1 MAGHLTGL
9 FAAAVA
15 AGAAGADSADV
26 AALAHLWS
34 GVRDSSEQVA
44 MSLDAGSTTWPQST
58 ERRVRTVV
66 TPVNVPWLGAHVLYL
81 EEFLQDDAEHPR
93 RQLLLQLE
101 PAREPAHAVRA
112 HLFTFAEPRRWVHL
126 SYRPGVLASLLWR
139 DVLPATGCDLTLVRA
154 GDQFRGGTLGH
165 QCLDKS
171 GGVTRYLDY
180 QTVISEELYWY
191 RRRLLRQSDGEL
203 QQEIIGFNRFEPN
216 EARLY
221 ACRVAWSANGTSGEL
236 RPLVTLDLYEEGG
249 RGRFVTPDG
258 RALELT
264 LHGRDW
270 PFALDRDALI
280 LLLQEQGG
288 DTPFAS
294 AWAQMD
300 AQQIALDLGWLSV
313 RCGSIAPDSDELA
326 Q

>member
-1 MAGHLTGL
+1 MGGLLTGL
-9 FAAAVA
+9 MAAVA
-15 AGAAGADSADV
+15 AVGGESGDV
-26 AALAHLWS
+26 AALQHLWS
-34 GVRDSSEQVA
+34 GVRDSSEQVV
-44 MSLDAGSTTWPQST
+44 MSTDAGATAWPQSS

-66 TPVNVPWLGAHVLYL
+66 APVNIAWLGGNVLYL

-101 PAREPAHAVRA
+101 PAAEPAHAVHA
-112 HLFTFAEPRRWVHL
+112 HLFTFVEPRRWVHL
-126 SYRPGVLASLLWR
+126 SYRPGLLATLVWR
-139 DVLPATGCDLTLVRA
+139 DVVSSVGCDLTLVHA
-154 GDQFRGGTLGH
+154 GDQFRGGTVGR
-165 QCLDKS
+165 QCLDAS
-171 GGVTRYLDY
+171 AGVTRYLDY
-180 QTVISEELYWY
+180 QLLISEDLYWY
-191 RRRLLRQSDGEL
+191 RRRVLRQSDGEL

-221 ACRVAWSANGTSGEL
+221 ACRVAWSASGARREL

-288 DTPFAS
+288 GSPFAS

-300 AQQIALDLGWLSV
+300 AQQIALELGWLSV